1 MYRPDF
7 AASSSTRGSRFQIA
21 DCSRL
26 MVDCKDAIIRMRDEL
41 KDDRSRPLF
50 LAISGFAPRFEY
62 GAKKRGN
69 SVR

>member
-1 MYRPDF
+1 
-7 AASSSTRGSRFQIA
+7 
-21 DCSRL
+21 